1 MTRKKNGFW
10 AFCFSFLPGAG
21 EMYMGFM
28 KMGLSL
34 MGIFFLIPLL
44 AVWLNMNTLLV
55 LDVLVWFYG
64 FFHVHNLRA
73 MDDEEFYAVEDEY
86 LFHLAD
92 LNLLSGSVKRYQK
105 IFGLGLVILGVSL
118 LWRNI
123 WDMMAYLLP
132 DVLRSFVN
140 SITYRV
146 PQMVVAL
153 FIIWLGLIMIRG
165 KRRELEEEDYTG
177 RGIDDGR
184 DYEDR
189 SQNQ

>member
-34 MGIFFLIPLL
+34 MGMFFLIPVL

-55 LDVLVWFYG
+55 LDALVWFYG

-92 LNLLSGSVKRYQK
+92 LNLLSGSVKRYQRL
-105 IFGLGLVILGVSL
+105 FGLGLVILGVSL

-140 SITYRV
+140 NITYRV

-153 FIIWLGLIMIRG
+153 FIIWLGLTMIRG

-184 DYEDR
+184 DDADR

>member
-1 MTRKKNGFW
+1 
-10 AFCFSFLPGAG
+10 
-21 EMYMGFM
+21 MGFM

-34 MGIFFLIPLL
+34 MGIFFLIPVL

-55 LDVLVWFYG
+55 LDALVWFYG

-105 IFGLGLVILGVSL
+105 IFGLGLVIMGVSL

-140 SITYRV
+140 NITYRI

-177 RGIDDGR
+177 REIDDER
-184 DYEDR
+184 DYTDR

>member
-34 MGIFFLIPLL
+34 MGIFFLIPVL

-55 LDVLVWFYG
+55 LDALVWFYG

-105 IFGLGLVILGVSL
+105 IFGLGLVIMGVSL

-140 SITYRV
+140 NITYRI

-177 RGIDDGR
+177 REIDDER
-184 DYEDR
+184 DYTDR